1 MSTLRWES
9 VVAQCNQNSWT
20 LWFLVGYRLL
30 FLIILFF
37 LQDWLNSACTSFHWG
52 YWSVFSTQWVLFQG
66 HSSSTSW
73 THAASLHNV
82 NYESVNNR
90 FALMVIICSHNEM
103 LTFWKMSSWPKDGRE
118 GFNIN
123 DTSCSHMVSTC
134 QSSAAHLTAWYQ
146 VEQRP
151 CAERKR
157 IKDRRAPC
165 LFVS

>member
-1 MSTLRWES
+1 MSTLCWES

-52 YWSVFSTQWVLFQG
+52 YWSIFSTQWVLFQG

-82 NYESVNNR
+82 NYESANNR

-103 LTFWKMSSWPKDGRE
+103 LTFWKMSSR
-118 GFNIN
+118 
-123 DTSCSHMVSTC
+123 M
-134 QSSAAHLTAWYQ
+134 
-146 VEQRP
+146 
-151 CAERKR
+151 AERASILMTQAVR
-157 IKDRRAPC
+157 IWCLPVSLLQLISQLDIRWSKD
-165 LFVS
+165 LVLKGKE